1 MWQVLVDFAD
11 LQDGGHVYH
20 TGDKFPRAGEVDPGR
35 VAELASFNNRRGFPL
50 IGEVAD
56 DQTETP
62 DDTQS
67 AEGEESTDAAPVDD
81 QTEKP
86 RKTKK

>member
-1 MWQVLVDFAD
+1 MWRVLVDFSD

-20 TGDKFPRAGEVDPGR
+20 TGDKFPRVGEVDPGR

-50 IGEVAD
+50 IEEVTGS
-56 DQTETP
+56 QP
-62 DDTQS
+62 
-67 AEGEESTDAAPVDD
+67 
-81 QTEKP
+81 EKP